1 MPVTVYLT
9 KIRGRF
15 YAKYK
20 RPDGK
25 WTTKSLGTKRKA
37 KAKIELGKFAEKL
50 PLLEAQPVEA
60 TPEHT
65 MQQLVADYSAFIKD
79 NKSEGWAGIQ
89 RFYLKK
95 MLDFFGSD
103 TRVCEIT
110 TKRIEAYASWR
121 KATVRGTTVN
131 KELSSIRT
139 MFDKAVDW
147 KFIEASPAR
156 RVKELPDD

>member
-1 MPVTVYLT
+1 
-9 KIRGRF
+9 
-15 YAKYK
+15 
-20 RPDGK
+20 
-25 WTTKSLGTKRKA
+25 
-37 KAKIELGKFAEKL
+37 
-50 PLLEAQPVEA
+50 
-60 TPEHT
+60 
-65 MQQLVADYSAFIKD
+65 MQQLVADYTSFIKD

-156 RVKELPDD
+156 RVKELPDDSAIHDRYLRVSEFDTLLTKAIDQRESGLPPVGYEFRDLPEFISLGVHTGLR